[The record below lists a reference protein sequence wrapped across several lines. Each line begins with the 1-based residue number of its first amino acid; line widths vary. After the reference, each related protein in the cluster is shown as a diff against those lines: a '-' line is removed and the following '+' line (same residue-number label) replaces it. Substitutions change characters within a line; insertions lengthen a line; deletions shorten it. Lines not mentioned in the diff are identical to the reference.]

1 MGYHTSLNLK
11 VIIAIVSFKQN
22 INLKIQIL
30 AGNTLM
36 SRFHVSF
43 EIALPLV
50 VSTSF
55 MPILPL
61 KAIKSK
67 TGLLAEVRNMKFVT
81 NSIHWTSANSPF
93 WVFMA
98 FKERIIVN
106 K

>member
-1 MGYHTSLNLK
+1 
-11 VIIAIVSFKQN
+11 
-22 INLKIQIL
+22 
-30 AGNTLM
+30 M

-81 NSIHWTSANSPF
+81 NSIHWIVHFGFLWPLK
-93 WVFMA
+93 
-98 FKERIIVN
+98 KE
-106 K
+106 